1 MEDMIRLSHQL
12 HSHSIKVAARKREQ
26 IEIETQ
32 RNNYEHIRSTLKHQ
46 FSRKLLTV
54 PERHKHNTYLLDI
67 ANQQLVEKIVNVK
80 SQFNFK
86 KGNSDKIARLSIK
99 KKERVNTNEDFTQL
113 YNSSIIK
120 VPKINKIQLKLS
132 RSKENVKIR
141 IKFLNNQTLMA
152 NINNNPFT
160 IVLQQG

>member
-1 MEDMIRLSHQL
+1 M
-12 HSHSIKVAARKREQ
+12 
-26 IEIETQ
+26 
-32 RNNYEHIRSTLKHQ
+32 
-46 FSRKLLTV
+46 

-120 VPKINKIQLKLS
+120 VSKINKIQLKLS

-141 IKFLNNQTLMA
+141 INFLNNQTLMA